1 MYLKFIY
8 INQDHKL
15 NAEPKDHDKQWYA
28 GIKNCNVIVIFR
40 GH

>member
-15 NAEPKDHDKQWYA
+15 NAEPKDHNKQWYT
-28 GIKNCNVIVIFR
+28 GIKNCNVIVMFR
-40 GH
+40 GY